1 MIADQNYRE
10 HSREFSRCYG
20 EGELECFRRF
30 GLIKLSAMERNILG
44 RKAAGIITTVR
55 TPSLHAPEMKG
66 FIGSMYVRLATTV
79 ADHSMQ
85 VEYVRPPEP
94 RTPAYLASSTSP

>member
-44 RKAAGIITTVR
+44 RKAAGGRPFGYGLPAETRSLEGGPPFVLHNVNIDGLTLITKIT
-55 TPSLHAPEMKG
+55 SFE
-66 FIGSMYVRLATTV
+66 RL
-79 ADHSMQ
+79 Q
-85 VEYVRPPEP
+85 NYI
-94 RTPAYLASSTSP
+94 